1 MNEKIIIMHFQIY
14 DQKTFYLGYR
24 YTVILQHGTK
34 LQWSLSLSLS
44 LSHTHTHTHTRI
56 QTVLYILSYHNKS
69 DQTKRIL
76 TKEVNMQTHP
86 LLYIYSIQIKVSTAT
101 VKKKALV

>member
-1 MNEKIIIMHFQIY
+1 MAQNCN
-14 DQKTFYLGYR
+14 G
-24 YTVILQHGTK
+24 
-34 LQWSLSLSLS
+34 LSLSLC

-101 VKKKALV
+101 VKKKSFSLMTKPSLVDQSKI